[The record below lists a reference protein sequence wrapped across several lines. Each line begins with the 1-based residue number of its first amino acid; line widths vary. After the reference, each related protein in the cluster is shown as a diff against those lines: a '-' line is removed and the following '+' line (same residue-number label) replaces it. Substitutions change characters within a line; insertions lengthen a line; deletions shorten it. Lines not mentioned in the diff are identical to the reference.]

1 MNRPMRK
8 RIRYGM
14 NIHGERVERTPR
26 EYPYSYDPFQV
37 FKDPAWTDRDAVVY
51 SDRMYQWDWEKYD
64 RCCEKV
70 WNDRRQSF
78 SGRDPAEIERFLQL
92 YFEDPT
98 LMLTGIEAGCNY
110 SNGYPFWVFYMKGEK
125 VCSSII

>member
-51 SDRMYQWDWEKYD
+51 SDRMHQWDWEKYD
-64 RCCEKV
+64 RCSEKV

-78 SGRDPAEIERFLQL
+78 SGREPAEIERFLQL

>member
-51 SDRMYQWDWEKYD
+51 SDRMHQWDWEKYD

-78 SGRDPAEIERFLQL
+78 SGREPAEIERFLQL

-98 LMLTGIEAGCNY
+98 LTLTGIEAGCNY